1 MRGAALRASKCLQWI
16 KNRELGRLARP
27 GLGAGLELGGPQLG
41 LAGLL
46 AGGGAEPAVEL
57 RELGR
62 LGAGLQLLGAGLLL
76 QLGRHPQLDGAA
88 RLLRAAAE
96 SGEGDVLGDGGGT

>member
-46 AGGGAEPAVEL
+46 GGGGGGAEPAVEL

-96 SGEGDVLGDGGGT
+96 SGEGD